1 MAVEGSS
8 FSVAGQSI
16 ALDTFSIN
24 GDDSTFIKV
33 AIDSTRPL
41 SHLKESAITLRFTEI
56 LR

>member
-8 FSVAGQSI
+8 FSVASQSI

-33 AIDSTRPL
+33 AIDL
-41 SHLKESAITLRFTEI
+41 GIQI
-56 LR
+56 